1 MKDWPPSLQEP
12 QGWKDLQTSKTVC
25 YEEVKPP
32 KPMSPWGWDE
42 SPGHWAGCFQLWQ
55 CRQLLSCLPT
65 SLANAVQLVALNAI
79 SQTEAQAAQAPATE
93 QEEAGVTMTRKNTTG
108 AAGKA
113 FETLIFQTSWNSRWF
128 QSIPKYQYVSSTFF
142 DIADETTSSHVGK
155 DSK

>member
-1 MKDWPPSLQEP
+1 
-12 QGWKDLQTSKTVC
+12 
-25 YEEVKPP
+25 
-32 KPMSPWGWDE
+32 MSPWGWDE

-128 QSIPKYQYVSSTFF
+128 QSIQSINMYQVLFSTLRMRQHPHMSVRIPSRPSFNTNQLPQ
-142 DIADETTSSHVGK
+142 AANPRNLGLPSTLA
-155 DSK
+155 